1 MVFIFLKY
9 VSIVPVLGIRYLF
22 VSVIFRNRVRPT
34 LKSIPNITGDIM
46 IDAAMIYSALILI
59 VLLMVILSVPSI
71 FLLSWTAFKQLK
83 RYMFLRAMRGMDDNS
98 LPPNLVEELNTV
110 RTDIGYATLIT
121 EELEKVSSIRSP
133 MFQAELA
140 GVLIIIMAFVP
151 GYEFEVLILMM
162 VLLVLCIIAVI
173 YGSRAM
179 KAIGREYVTLLK
191 EMQEKGEKANDNMY
205 G

>member
-1 MVFIFLKY
+1 
-9 VSIVPVLGIRYLF
+9 
-22 VSVIFRNRVRPT
+22 
-34 LKSIPNITGDIM
+34 M

-83 RYMFLRAMRGMDDNS
+83 RYMFLRAMREMDDSS

-140 GVLIIIMAFVP
+140 GILIIIMAFVP
-151 GYEFEVLILMM
+151 GYELEVLILMM
-162 VLLVLCIIAVI
+162 VLLVLCIVAVI
-173 YGSRAM
+173 YGSKAM
-179 KAIGREYVTLLK
+179 KAIGKEYVALLK